1 VALGSGTIT
10 LSSLLTKSIS
20 RSKIYLPVANQGV
33 AVRLA
38 GWLSLALDSS
48 ASAPGLFKT
57 ASSTITSETKS
68 IQTQID
74 AMERRIV
81 ARQKNMEA
89 SFIAMEKAQSR
100 SQNMLSQISNAF
112 TK

>member
-1 VALGSGTIT
+1 VALGNGSIT

-38 GWLSLALDSS
+38 GWLSLSLSSS
-48 ASAPGLFKT
+48 ASEPGLFKT

-74 AMERRIV
+74 TMERRIV
-81 ARQKNMEA
+81 ARQKSMEA

-100 SQNMLSQISNAF
+100 SQNMLSQLSNAF
-112 TK
+112 NK